1 MSTQNYRKRAEEFIN
16 HQNRLFQNTGQLSFD
31 TEILVLESEFKQVAQ
46 EARREENEA
55 CAKAVEKADCDPK
68 CIPFGDHISSCQW
81 SMLPEKIIRSRMEE
95 K

>member
-1 MSTQNYRKRAEEFIN
+1 MTQDYRKRAFDFLETVYTNKFEP
-16 HQNRLFQNTGQLSFD
+16 NTAI
-31 TEILVLESEFKQVAQ
+31 EILESIFRDIQLNIAQ

-55 CAKAVEKADCDPK
+55 CAKAVEKANCDPK

-81 SMLPEKIIRSRMEE
+81 SMLPEKIIRSRMEG